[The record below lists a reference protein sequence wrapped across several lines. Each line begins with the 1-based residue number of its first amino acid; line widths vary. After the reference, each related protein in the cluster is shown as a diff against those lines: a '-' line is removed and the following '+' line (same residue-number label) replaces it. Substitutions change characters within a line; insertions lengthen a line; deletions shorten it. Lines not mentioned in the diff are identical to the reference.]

1 MKKRTS
7 MAPPP
12 MNRLTRKSMADP
24 PLPPDPPF
32 RHAPRRS
39 STSSYGSAIGGSQDP
54 FPFVNDRSYQA
65 AALRSLNDYLSPHRP
80 PLRHRPSALEITDT
94 FRFLSSRLD
103 FNLSHLDQDLLPL
116 LHHLGCPLKLSRSN
130 LKAPASPHLW
140 PVLLASMHWLVQ
152 AIKYKDHISSN
163 SHGLNEL
170 LVYTALSY
178 DHFMKGDEDAVNAL
192 DKEYLRKVEEESE
205 SAAALVRERKGE
217 LEEAEEQIAALRSR
231 PSKIEE
237 LEREKASFRGDVNK
251 FETYVESYLEK
262 IGALEKG
269 IEERREKLREVE
281 GESRR
286 VREENEGLR
295 RDVEGQAMSVR
306 DVERMGR
313 ELQAVERDI
322 AEAELARGSWED
334 KVWDMEKEVEK
345 AVKEMIGLVGDC
357 NEAIERLKIGNDLK
371 FMLNTSGS
379 SLAEVLG
386 IDYKSTLKPAL
397 LAFGD
402 DSKKNGKKKYEEF
415 VALQKQLHEKFLQ
428 QDAMKSDNASLL
440 SKIEEKSKLQLG
452 DVRKRYEEEI
462 QICGGE
468 LLQLVDSISKH
479 KEKMELT
486 FSEMMGAVNKTANE
500 IVDSHKASWLTRWGN

>member
-1 MKKRTS
+1 MKKKTS
-7 MAPPP
+7 AVPPP
-12 MNRLTRKSMADP
+12 MNRWIRKSMADP

-32 RHAPRRS
+32 CRAPRRS
-39 STSSYGSAIGGSQDP
+39 STSSYGSAVGGSQDP
-54 FPFVNDRSYQA
+54 SH
-65 AALRSLNDYLSPHRP
+65 LSMTY
-80 PLRHRPSALEITDT
+80 PSAREITNT
-94 FRFLSSRLD
+94 FRFLSSCLD
-103 FNLSHLDQDLLPL
+103 FNISHLDQDLLPL
-116 LHHLGCPLKLSRSN
+116 LHHLGCSLKLSKSN

-140 PVLLASMHWLVQ
+140 PVRLCSMHWL
-152 AIKYKDHISSN
+152 
-163 SHGLNEL
+163 L
-170 LVYTALSY
+170 LVYIALSY
-178 DHFMKGDEDAVNAL
+178 DHFMKGDEVAVNAL
-192 DKEYLRKVEEESE
+192 DKEYLRKVEQESV
-205 SAAALVRERKGE
+205 SAMALVRE
-217 LEEAEEQIAALRSR
+217 Q
-231 PSKIEE
+231 

-262 IGALEKG
+262 IAALEKG

-295 RDVEGQAMSVR
+295 RDVESQAMSVR
-306 DVERMGR
+306 DVEQMRR

-334 KVWDMEKEVEK
+334 KVWDMEKEIEK
-345 AVKEMIGLVGDC
+345 VVKEMIGLVGDC

-371 FMLNTSGS
+371 FKLNSSGS

-386 IDYKSTLKPAL
+386 IDYKSILKPAL
-397 LAFGD
+397 IVFGD

-428 QDAMKSDNASLL
+428 QDAMKSDNAIRLA
-440 SKIEEKSKLQLG
+440 KIEEKSKLQLRA
-452 DVRKRYEEEI
+452 VRKRYEEEI

-468 LLQLVDSISKH
+468 PLQLVDSISKH

-486 FSEMMGAVNKTANE
+486 FSETMGAVNKTTNE